1 LKNREPEGLSRL
13 RIPRANRKIEVVCE
27 CGESFEAWD
36 LGPLTRRYCDKCSR
50 QKVQEE
56 EEAQRKAEAVLLE
69 SRYRELIARFQIPPY
84 WQKVTFEN
92 SDPTL
97 NKRGCFNQ
105 ALTYAKNFNPQTSGS
120 LILWSRGNGTGK
132 THLAACIANYALH
145 QLRQPVIFKKA
156 RDLLLEIRR
165 TFSDKGELSEADI
178 LNSVL
183 SVELLVLDDVGLD
196 PPSEW
201 VWATY
206 WTVFDRRL
214 EWGLPVVLTVAR
226 YPLEATGGESTLADR
241 IGPGALSRLRQ
252 LCQGDFIDLSCPDLR

>member
-1 LKNREPEGLSRL
+1 MENRKSGDLSRL
-13 RIPRANRKIEVVCE
+13 RIPRGERKIQVICE
-27 CGESFEAWD
+27 CGARFEAWD
-36 LGPLTRRYCDKCSR
+36 LGPFTRRYCDKCSAQR
-50 QKVQEE
+50 VTEE
-56 EEAQRKAEAVLLE
+56 EELQRKAEAAE
-69 SRYRELIARFQIPPY
+69 TEARHLQLVGRARIPPY
-84 WQKVTFEN
+84 WREVTFDN

-97 NKRGCFNQ
+97 NKKAFRQ

-132 THLAACIANYALH
+132 TRLAACIANYVLH
-145 QLRQPVIFKKA
+145 ELRQPVVFKKA

-165 TFSDKGELSEADI
+165 TFSDRGELSEVDI

-196 PPSEW
+196 SPSEW

-206 WTVFDRRL
+206 WTIFDRRL

-226 YPLEATGGESTLADR
+226 YPLEATGGEISLADR
-241 IGPGALSRLRQ
+241 VGPGALSRLRQ
-252 LCQGDFIDLSCPDLR
+252 LCQGDFIDLSGPDLR